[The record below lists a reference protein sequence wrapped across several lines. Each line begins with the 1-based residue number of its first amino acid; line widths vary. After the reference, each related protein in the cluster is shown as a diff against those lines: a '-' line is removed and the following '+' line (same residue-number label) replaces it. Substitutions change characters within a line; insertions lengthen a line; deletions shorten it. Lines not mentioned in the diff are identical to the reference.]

1 MTKEKTTRCEM
12 VDSKAKPY
20 LLLSKGKKI
29 KYKSK
34 INLQNSDFEFLRK
47 KKVKQNKTHI
57 IVIIIATKSQV
68 FESSIFVYTIS
79 LRYGHVTSF

>member
-1 MTKEKTTRCEM
+1 MD
-12 VDSKAKPY
+12 DSKAKPY
-20 LLLSKGKKI
+20 LLLSKGKKNI
-29 KYKSK
+29 KAKSIFK
-34 INLQNSDFEFLRK
+34 TLILRK
-47 KKVKQNKTHI
+47 KKIKQNKTHI